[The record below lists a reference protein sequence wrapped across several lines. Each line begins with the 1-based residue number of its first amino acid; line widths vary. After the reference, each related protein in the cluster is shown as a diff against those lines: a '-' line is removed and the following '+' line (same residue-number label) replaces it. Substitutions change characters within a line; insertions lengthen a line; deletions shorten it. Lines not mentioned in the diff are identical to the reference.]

1 MVIPKIIHQT
11 YKEKN
16 HKYLRFSEEWQKYN
30 PKWEYIFYNDNDIK
44 SFFNKY
50 EKDIN
55 KDFNNLFSFLKEC
68 SIIEKIDIFRY
79 LIMYYIGGIYCD
91 IDTNCFKS
99 FDKLCQNKDCILG
112 IESYITHHKKM
123 KLDYKFNYSIG
134 NAILISKK
142 KHPIFKLF
150 ITNILEKKYTNNI
163 DKIFSEYTVQKT
175 GPGIITK
182 TIQNMIYSKDSNN
195 WNIRN
200 IKYEKNN
207 IEILEQIFFY
217 PPSNPPIYN
226 IYPFNIN
233 IYSNHVCEGSWKQNK
248 NNKFSTMDFLP
259 YPWIWMY
266 NFRIDYIMSII
277 SMIPV
282 LQTSNILYQKYKIQ
296 SILMFFTFL
305 SAFAYHT
312 NEYIGN
318 KRYEILHR
326 LDNVMAYNTIPLI
339 YFLKLFKNNNV
350 YMDISSISIT
360 AITFIFQYYFYSQTI
375 VEIIQVSPFIYF
387 LKNYLIQYNI
397 LSFFTIVFFI
407 LGSQEFDYF
416 SSRKYHTLWHLCGSL
431 LIYKITL
438 DIID

>member
-1 MVIPKIIHQT
+1 
-11 YKEKN
+11 
-16 HKYLRFSEEWQKYN
+16 
-30 PKWEYIFYNDNDIK
+30 
-44 SFFNKY
+44 
-50 EKDIN
+50 
-55 KDFNNLFSFLKEC
+55 
-68 SIIEKIDIFRY
+68 
-79 LIMYYIGGIYCD
+79 
-91 IDTNCFKS
+91 
-99 FDKLCQNKDCILG
+99 
-112 IESYITHHKKM
+112 
-123 KLDYKFNYSIG
+123 
-134 NAILISKK
+134 
-142 KHPIFKLF
+142 
-150 ITNILEKKYTNNI
+150 
-163 DKIFSEYTVQKT
+163 
-175 GPGIITK
+175 
-182 TIQNMIYSKDSNN
+182 
-195 WNIRN
+195 
-200 IKYEKNN
+200 
-207 IEILEQIFFY
+207 
-217 PPSNPPIYN
+217 
-226 IYPFNIN
+226 
-233 IYSNHVCEGSWKQNK
+233 
-248 NNKFSTMDFLP
+248 
-259 YPWIWMY
+259 
-266 NFRIDYIMSII
+266 
-277 SMIPV
+277 
-282 LQTSNILYQKYKIQ
+282 
-296 SILMFFTFL
+296 MFFTFL